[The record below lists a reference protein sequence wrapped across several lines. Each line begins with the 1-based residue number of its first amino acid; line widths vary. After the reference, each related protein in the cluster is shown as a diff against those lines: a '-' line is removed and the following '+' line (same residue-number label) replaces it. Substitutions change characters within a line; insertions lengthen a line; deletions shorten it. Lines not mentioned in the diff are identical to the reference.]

1 MPRHIGEL
9 PPSATRAQTGV
20 GDPTTMH
27 ETVFPIVSQKPDG
40 TLVPIG
46 TGFFIGQNGLFVTA
60 AHVVRDV
67 LDDRKQA
74 TAPFGLLHIYSDQSY
89 VIRPITRATYHE
101 TADVAVGFAAP
112 VVSEAKGA
120 LQNTILTL
128 SRSRPRVGDTIHTYA
143 FPRTRVEPGTRQTVH
158 LTPGSYAG
166 TIVEEFPDGR
176 DSVLL
181 PGPCY
186 QTTMVIHGG
195 ASGGPVFNQNGCV
208 IGINST
214 GYADEELSFV
224 SCITSILNL
233 RLVGVRLPG
242 DNLPRDA
249 LIQELCD
256 RDFIPML

>member
-1 MPRHIGEL
+1 MPRYLGEL
-9 PPSATRAQTGV
+9 PPSATRSQTGM

-27 ETVFPIVSQKPDG
+27 ETVFPIISQRPDG

-46 TGFFIGQNGLFVTA
+46 TGFFIGENGLFVTA

-67 LDDRKQA
+67 LDDQKQA
-74 TAPFGLLHIYSDQSY
+74 KAPFGLLHIYSDKSY
-89 VIRPITRATYHE
+89 AIRPITRATHHE

-112 VVSEAKGA
+112 MTSEAKGT

-128 SRSRPRVGDTIHTYA
+128 SKSKPRAGDTIHTYA
-143 FPRTRVEPGTRQTVH
+143 FPRTRVEPGIPQTVH

-166 TIVEEFPDGR
+166 TIVEEFPSGR

-195 ASGGPVFNQNGCV
+195 ASGGPVFNRDGRV

-214 GYADEELSFV
+214 GYNDEELSFI
-224 SCITSILNL
+224 SCITSILDL
-233 RLVGVRLPG
+233 KLVAVRLPG
-242 DNLPRDA
+242 DKFPRDA
-249 LIQELCD
+249 LIRELCE
-256 RDFIPML
+256 RGFIPML